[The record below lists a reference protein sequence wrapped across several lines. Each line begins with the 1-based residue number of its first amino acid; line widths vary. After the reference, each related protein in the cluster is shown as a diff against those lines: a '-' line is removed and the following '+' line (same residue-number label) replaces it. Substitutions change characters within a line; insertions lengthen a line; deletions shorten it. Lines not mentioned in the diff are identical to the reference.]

1 MVNIMAF
8 TKSAESNVVNTD
20 AKFRKADAWLNVN
33 LVSKDGAKSK
43 QLGGIPIYADS
54 DLGKWLLSR
63 EAGLEGLNLQVDLHV
78 VAEAKPE
85 SFEEMFG

>member
-1 MVNIMAF
+1 MAF
-8 TKSAESNVVNTD
+8 NKTAVENNSNVATGN
-20 AKFRKADAWLNVN
+20 FRKADAWLNVN
-33 LVSKDGAKSK
+33 LVSKDGNKSK

-54 DLGKWLLSR
+54 DLGKWILAR
-63 EAGLEGLNLQVDLHV
+63 EKGLDGLNLSVDLHV

>member
-1 MVNIMAF
+1 MAF
-8 TKSAESNVVNTD
+8 NKTAVENNSNVATGN
-20 AKFRKADAWLNVN
+20 FRKADAWLNVN
-33 LVSKDGAKSK
+33 LVSKDGNKSK

-54 DLGKWLLSR
+54 DLGKWILSR